1 MNGDRLEVRYYFHV
15 VDSYDADDAR
25 ARVVGESDSYG
36 EWVAISEVVSETDSS
51 PSATSNLFL
60 GKVNVSGNHVRV
72 SYVDEYGNEKA
83 NSDYAPSPS
92 PTPIFTPTPTNVPGG
107 DGDPYPTPTP
117 TASPPD
123 RDISIKFGYTPAK
136 SGDTAI
142 IFIRDNY
149 LGTTIPCTVEWTN
162 IKTAMPSESVWN
174 VVSGA
179 PNRKSFT
186 TDCHYDGNTPIALH
200 PRPQVFVDG
209 WEYSINSVGRGHLS
223 LNNKVDAGSAIRM
236 EFHYEVV
243 DNFDAQ
249 THLARIFSTSDK
261 VGEWVA
267 LREVKSESDASPSSA
282 SYLYRGEV
290 EISDNEASLAVGD
303 GQVRVRQRSR
313 LGAAYYDDGGR
324 QRGKV
329 WVGLDL
335 PTPTPTPTPSPS
347 PTPTPTPI
355 PVANTWLIIAAVVAG
370 ALAVLL
376 GRRRG
381 VPTVD

>member
-1 MNGDRLEVRYYFHV
+1 M
-15 VDSYDADDAR
+15 
-25 ARVVGESDSYG
+25 
-36 EWVAISEVVSETDSS
+36 
-51 PSATSNLFL
+51 P
-60 GKVNVSGNHVRV
+60 
-72 SYVDEYGNEKA
+72 A
-83 NSDYAPSPS
+83 N
-92 PTPIFTPTPTNVPGG
+92 T
-107 DGDPYPTPTP
+107 
-117 TASPPD
+117 
-123 RDISIKFGYTPAK
+123 
-136 SGDTAI
+136 
-142 IFIRDNY
+142 
-149 LGTTIPCTVEWTN
+149 
-162 IKTAMPSESVWN
+162 VWN
-174 VVSGA
+174 VVTGA
-179 PNRKSFT
+179 PRSESFSSL
-186 TDCHYDGNTPIALH
+186 DCDYNGATPIAIY
-200 PRPQVFVDG
+200 PYARASVDG
-209 WEYSINSVGRGHLS
+209 FGYSIDHKEEHGRIS
-223 LNNKVDAGSAIRM
+223 IINAVDAGSTIRIS
-236 EFHYEVV
+236 FHYEVV
-243 DNFDAQ
+243 DDFDSQ
-249 THLARIFSTSDK
+249 TYLARIFSTSDK

-376 GRRRG
+376 GRGRV

>member
-1 MNGDRLEVRYYFHV
+1 M
-15 VDSYDADDAR
+15 
-25 ARVVGESDSYG
+25 
-36 EWVAISEVVSETDSS
+36 SETDSS

-60 GKVNVSGNHVRV
+60 GEAKVSGNHVRV

-83 NSDYAPSPS
+83 NSGDVPEPS
-92 PTPIFTPTPTNVPGG
+92 PTPTRTPTPTPK
-107 DGDPYPTPTP
+107 PTE
-117 TASPPD
+117 PD

-335 PTPTPTPTPSPS
+335 PTPHAHADTKPFAYAYGVATGPRHLNQIRQYASEERRHGDNLHPTTTTSARLFPALSS
-347 PTPTPTPI
+347 
-355 PVANTWLIIAAVVAG
+355 ASEYRLECRHWRAA
-370 ALAVLL
+370 
-376 GRRRG
+376 
-381 VPTVD
+381 